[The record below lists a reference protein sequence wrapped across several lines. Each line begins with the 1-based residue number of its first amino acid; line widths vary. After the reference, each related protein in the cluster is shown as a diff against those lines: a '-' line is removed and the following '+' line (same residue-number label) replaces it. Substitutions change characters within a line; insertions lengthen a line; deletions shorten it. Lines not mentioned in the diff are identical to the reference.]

1 MNIIEEVEKIVAE
14 NNELKEKLKA
24 LEIVNRNLS
33 MRERL
38 YQSELSKLKNNIKK
52 LLDEINTTPHSKDN
66 EYQNIVYGE
75 DKKVFEEFYP
85 QLWKDTLYEMLQDSI
100 VFQCTNNDWSGDI
113 KNHNDTVMS
122 NGDIINISQRKFFA
136 LTIPD
141 IKTAQNDINMM
152 KSYLLKSKNSIQE
165 AMEEYMLSLH
175 DAIPFIN
182 IIGNDDYSIR
192 LNKDNVYE
200 YFFKLHQLIKDTNI
214 KETPY
219 VIINPYIESFVIN
232 SAEFISANKISDSSL
247 RKYAIGRIAGMDVL
261 VSTNIENK
269 NNKCFAL
276 AGYNNYITFA
286 SKLTC
291 LEDLKNKDIN
301 LDYIRGLYLYGL
313 KFNEYKFAKMVVSI
327 G

>member
-24 LEIVNRNLS
+24 LEICNRNLS

-52 LLDEINTTPHSKDN
+52 LSDEISTTPHSKDD

-85 QLWKDTLYEMLQDSI
+85 QLWEDTLYEMLQDSI

-113 KNHNDTVMS
+113 RNHHDTVMS
-122 NGDIINISQRKFFA
+122 NGDIINISQCKFFA
-136 LTIPD
+136 LTVPD
-141 IKTAQNDINMM
+141 IKTAQADTHIM
-152 KSYLLKSKNSIQE
+152 KSNLLKSKKSIQE

-200 YFFKLHQLIKDTNI
+200 YFVKLYQLVKDTNI
-214 KETPY
+214 TEKPY

-232 SAEFISANKISDSSL
+232 SAEFISANKIADSSL

-261 VSTNIENK
+261 VSTNIEIK

-286 SKLTC
+286 SKLTRM
-291 LEDLKNKDIN
+291 ENLKDKDN
-301 LDYIRGLYLYGL
+301 NSDFIRGLYLYGL
-313 KFNEYKFAKMVVSI
+313 KFDECKFAKMVVSI
-327 G
+327 D

>member
-14 NNELKEKLKA
+14 NSELKEKLKA
-24 LEIVNRNLS
+24 LEIGNRNLS

-52 LLDEINTTPHSKDN
+52 LLDEISTTPHSKDD

-85 QLWKDTLYEMLQDSI
+85 QLWEDTLYEMLQDSI
-100 VFQCTNNDWSGDI
+100 VFQCT
-113 KNHNDTVMS
+113 MS
-122 NGDIINISQRKFFA
+122 NGNIINISQVKFFA
-136 LTIPD
+136 LTVPD
-141 IKTAQNDINMM
+141 IKTAQNDINIM
-152 KSYLLKSKNSIQE
+152 KSNLLKSKNSIQE

-182 IIGNDDYSIR
+182 IIGNDDCPIR

-232 SAEFISANKISDSSL
+232 SAEFISANKIADGSL

-286 SKLTC
+286 SKLTR

-301 LDYIRGLYLYGL
+301 FDYIRGLYLYGL